1 MKVVGHDTWVVR
13 IPYEERRAA
22 THIVL
27 QLNTDEGAQ
36 GISYLTPLVPWTV
49 APIRAAIDA
58 LMERVHGAD
67 PMAVESINA
76 ALLARAVRPQFD
88 GLARSAVSVIDIA
101 LWDLKAKALSQP
113 LYRLLG
119 GSNNKVPTYAAWHL
133 WLQSAPD
140 PETLAKNGRAHVARG
155 FRAMKF
161 HVGPIPTSAEVVA
174 RTRALR
180 EAVGDDIELYLDMNW
195 SRTVNNAIALGRELA
210 PFNLAWIED
219 PVLSNDYDGLRQISE
234 ALETPICAGET
245 FHQALEFR
253 SLLDRRGV
261 DVVMIDLEVGGITQ
275 WLKMAHL
282 VEAYRVPVTTHV
294 TTEVSAH
301 VIAAVNG
308 VTAAYTPWAEPL
320 FKEGLP
326 VQDGQLVL
334 FERPGLGLEL
344 DPKALKKFAQ

>member
-13 IPYEERRAA
+13 IPYEEHRAA
-22 THIVL
+22 IHIVL

-36 GISYLTPLVPWTV
+36 GVSYLTPLVPWTV

-58 LMERVHGAD
+58 LMEKVHGAN
-67 PMAVESINA
+67 PMTVESINA
-76 ALLARAVRPQFD
+76 DLLARAVRPQFD
-88 GLARSAVSVIDIA
+88 GLARSAVSLIDIA
-101 LWDLKAKALSQP
+101 LWDLKSKALSQP
-113 LYRLLG
+113 LFRLLG
-119 GSNNKVPTYAAWHL
+119 GSTNTVPTHAAWNL
-133 WLQSAPD
+133 FLPSAPD
-140 PETLAKNGRAHVARG
+140 HKTLAKIGREHVARG

-161 HVGPIPTSAEVVA
+161 HVAAVPTKAEVVA
-174 RTRALR
+174 LTRVLR
-180 EAVGDDIELYLDMNW
+180 EAVGNDVELYVDMNW
-195 SRTVNNAIALGRELA
+195 SRTVDSAIALGRELA
-210 PFNLAWIED
+210 PFELSWIED
-219 PVLSNDYDGLRQISE
+219 PIPANDYDGLRQISE

-253 SLLDRRGV
+253 SLLDRRSV

-282 VEAYRVPVTTHV
+282 VEAYRLPVTNHV

-308 VTAAYTPWAEPL
+308 LTVAYIPWAEPL

-326 VQDGQLVL
+326 VQDGRLVL

-344 DPKALKKFAQ
+344 DPTALKKFAL

>member
-1 MKVVGHDTWVVR
+1 MKAVGHDTWVVR
-13 IPYEERRAA
+13 IPYEEHRAA

-36 GISYLTPLVPWTV
+36 GVSYLTPLVPWTV
-49 APIRAAIDA
+49 KPICAAIDA
-58 LMERVHGAD
+58 LMDRVRGVD
-67 PMAVESINA
+67 PMAVDSINA

-119 GSNNKVPTYAAWHL
+119 GSNNRVPTYAAWNL

-140 PETLAKNGRAHVARG
+140 PETLAKNGSAHVARG

-161 HVGPIPTSAEVVA
+161 HVGPVPTSAEVVA

-180 EAVGDDIELYLDMNW
+180 EAVGNDIELYVDMNW
-195 SRTVNNAIALGRELA
+195 SRTVNDAIALGRELA
-210 PFNLAWIED
+210 PFKLSWIED
-219 PVLSNDYDGLRQISE
+219 PIRPNDYDGLRQISE

-253 SLLDRRGV
+253 SLLDLRGV
-261 DVVMIDLEVGGITQ
+261 DIVMIDLEVGGITQ
-275 WLKMAHL
+275 WLKMAHV
-282 VEAYRVPVTTHV
+282 VETYRIPVTTHV

-308 VTAAYTPWAEPL
+308 LTAAYTPWAEPL
-320 FKEGLP
+320 FREAP
-326 VQDGQLVL
+326 TVQDGKLVL
-334 FERPGLGLEL
+334 LERPGLGLEL
-344 DPKALKKFAQ
+344 DAAALKKFAL